1 VGAILAICGNT
12 IKEGLRN
19 KLFYI
24 LLIIGLLF
32 ILMGRMCMQGDV
44 SFNNQS
50 LSPQQVI
57 SLATTV
63 SFHIIVFWGL
73 TLAGLLSMGA
83 VLGDIETGVITVF
96 ISKPV
101 SRFEYLLGKFIG
113 IMGVVLLNVIV
124 LGCGF
129 FLLAYL
135 RTEIWPF
142 NIFLSLAIFILNL
155 MLLVSVVMLV
165 SLISSRIVAMLMGIV
180 GYMFSIGIDLP
191 IYFDAIRE
199 QMTAKPAALILFKI
213 IYFAFPQ
220 WGSTQFFAA
229 SFLSDV
235 FSQKMSFWP
244 TLHTAG
250 YIVLVWLV
258 MVLLFN
264 KKEL

>member
-1 VGAILAICGNT
+1 MRAILAICGNT

-44 SFNNQS
+44 SFNSQS
-50 LSPQQVI
+50 LSPQQVVA
-57 SLATTV
+57 LATTI
-63 SFHIIVFWGL
+63 SFHIIIFWGL

-96 ISKPV
+96 IAKPI
-101 SRFEYLLGKFIG
+101 SRFEYLLGKFFG
-113 IMGVVLLNVIV
+113 VMGVVLLNVIV

-135 RTEIWPF
+135 KTDIWPF
-142 NIFLSLAIFILNL
+142 KIFLSLAVFILNL

-180 GYMFSIGIDLP
+180 GYLFSVGIDIP
-191 IYFDAIRE
+191 VYFDALRA
-199 QMTAKPAALILFKI
+199 QMVEKPAVLILSKI

-220 WGSTQFFAA
+220 WGSTQFYAA
-229 SFLSDV
+229 SFLSDM
-235 FSQKMSFWP
+235 FAQKMSFWP
-244 TLHTAG
+244 TIHTAG
-250 YIVLVWLV
+250 YIVLVWLG
-258 MVLLFN
+258 MMLLFN